1 MISDVSVRDVRFPT
15 SLEAHGSDAMHKD
28 PDYSAAYVVITVT
41 GLELRGHGLTFTLGR
56 GTDVVVSAIRALLPL
71 VVGKSLLKIYTDFGS
86 FWRTLTNESQ
96 LRWIGPEKGAVH
108 LAVAAVINALWD
120 LWGKIEQ
127 KPVWKLLCDMTP
139 EEILTLVDF
148 RYLSDVLT
156 KEDARQILSKLYP
169 TRSERE
175 AQVYETGYPAYTTSI
190 GWLGYV
196 SSLIPRPSPHA
207 QKIICSSFLRVRGR
221 PGYEASISYCH
232 NAYVILPVSCSGTP
246 HCYKVSRVFYSLS
259 TSPPFKVEITYNNF
273 IIAEAKGHFSVTASF
288 VYLLLGVA
296 VEAIF

>member
-1 MISDVSVRDVRFPT
+1 MISDVSVHDVRFPT

-28 PDYSAAYVVITVT
+28 PDYSAAYVVITAT

-56 GTDVVVSAIRALLPL
+56 GTDVVVSAIRALLPM

-86 FWRTLTNESQ
+86 FWRALTNESQ
-96 LRWIGPEKGAVH
+96 LRWIGPDKGAVH

-156 KEDARQILSKLYP
+156 KEDARQILSKWYP

-175 AQVYETGYPAYTTSI
+175 TQVHQTGYPAYTTSI

-196 SSLIPRPSPHA
+196 SCVATVLH
-207 QKIICSSFLRVRGR
+207 CSV
-221 PGYEASISYCH
+221 
-232 NAYVILPVSCSGTP
+232 
-246 HCYKVSRVFYSLS
+246 
-259 TSPPFKVEITYNNF
+259 
-273 IIAEAKGHFSVTASF
+273 
-288 VYLLLGVA
+288 
-296 VEAIF
+296 